1 MRGLPFDPAGH
12 GGRFM
17 LEAIDPSVSAWAVT
31 LFTAAGTAI
40 VATAIYALLIRLG
53 YRLIQRRAIA
63 REFLQQCDRAG
74 GVVVFLLALQAVWH
88 ASDDSLPWIAAL
100 RHINSLCLILALTWA
115 ALKAITAIGDVI
127 VSLNPAVDGRHHA
140 ARKLETQAR
149 FLTRGLTVL
158 VAIIGIAAA
167 LMTFPSIRQLGTS
180 LLASAGI
187 GGLIIGFAARPVLS
201 NLLAGLQIALSQPFR
216 IEDVLKF
223 QGEWCWVEEVTTTYV
238 VLRTWDLRRL
248 IVPLQWFIENPF
260 ENWTRRPTSLMG
272 TVFMWLDYRMP
283 IPPLRAEFERML
295 KADDAWDELIG
306 TTQVVDSGEHAM
318 QVRFLMSSNDSIA
331 LWHLRC
337 RIREALLDFVQR
349 EYPDYLPNVRARL
362 NHEDV
367 PEPARPTE
375 PGYDQTPV
383 PGD

>member
-1 MRGLPFDPAGH
+1 
-12 GGRFM
+12 M
-17 LEAIDPSVSAWAVT
+17 LESLDTPVGRWALTLVTGAATATAVT
-31 LFTAAGTAI
+31 LAY
-40 VATAIYALLIRLG
+40 VLLIKLG

-63 REFLQQCDRAG
+63 REFLQQCDVSG
-74 GVVVFLLALQAVWH
+74 GVVVFLLTLQVVWT
-88 ASDDSLPWIAAL
+88 ASDNDVPWIDAI

-127 VSLNPAVDGRHHA
+127 VSLNPAIEGRHHA
-140 ARKLETQAR
+140 ARKVETQAR

-158 VAIIGIAAA
+158 VAIIGISTA

-223 QGEWCWVEEVTTTYV
+223 KDEWCWVEEVTTTYV

-248 IVPLQWFIENPF
+248 VVPLQWFIENPF

-283 IPPLRAEFERML
+283 VPPLRAEFERLL
-295 KADDAWDELIG
+295 KADGAWDELIG
-306 TTQVVDSGEHAM
+306 TTQVVESGEHAM
-318 QVRFLMSSNDSIA
+318 QIRFLMSSTDSIA

-337 RIREALLDFVQR
+337 RMREALLDFVQR
-349 EYPDYLPNVRARL
+349 EYPDYLPNVRARI
-362 NHEDV
+362 NENEV
-367 PEPARPTE
+367 PEPARP
-375 PGYDQTPV
+375 PAAAGHP
-383 PGD
+383 

>member
-1 MRGLPFDPAGH
+1 MLESLDTPAG
-12 GGRFM
+12 R
-17 LEAIDPSVSAWAVT
+17 WALALCT
-31 LFTAAGTAI
+31 GAASAI
-40 VATAIYALLIRLG
+40 VVTIVYVLLIKVA
-53 YRLIQRRAIA
+53 YRLTLRHTVA
-63 REFLQQCDRAG
+63 REFLRQCDKPGA
-74 GVVVFLLALQAVWH
+74 VVVFFLTLQAVWH
-88 ASDDSLPWIAAL
+88 ASPDDIPWIAAI
-100 RHINSLCLILALTWA
+100 RHMNSLCLILALTWA
-115 ALKAITAIGDVI
+115 ALCAITAIGDLI
-127 VSLNPAVDGRHHA
+127 VSLNPAVEGRHHS

-158 VAIIGIAAA
+158 VAIIGISTA

-223 QGEWCWVEEVTTTYV
+223 KDEWCWVEEVTITYV

-248 IVPLQWFIENPF
+248 VVPLQWFIENPF

-283 IPPLRAEFERML
+283 VPPLRAEFERLL
-295 KADDAWDELIG
+295 KADSAWDELIG
-306 TTQVVDSGEHAM
+306 TTQVVEAGEHAM
-318 QVRFLMSSNDSIA
+318 QIRFLMSSNDSIA

-337 RIREALLDFVQR
+337 RMREALLDFVQR
-349 EYPDYLPNVRARL
+349 DYPDYLPNVRARI
-362 NHEDV
+362 NEDEV
-367 PEPARPTE
+367 PEPSRPPDPT
-375 PGYDQTPV
+375 PDQA
-383 PGD
+383 

>member
-1 MRGLPFDPAGH
+1 
-12 GGRFM
+12 M
-17 LEAIDPSVSAWAVT
+17 LDAIDPSVSAWAVT
-31 LFTAAGTAI
+31 LFAGFGTA
-40 VATAIYALLIRLG
+40 VAATAIYALLVRLG

-88 ASDDSLPWIAAL
+88 ASDDGVPWMAAL

-127 VSLNPAVDGRHHA
+127 VRLNPAVEGRHHV
-140 ARKLETQAR
+140 ARRVETQAR

-158 VAIIGIAAA
+158 VAIIGISAA

-223 QGEWCWVEEVTTTYV
+223 KDEWCWVEEVTTTYV

-272 TVFMWLDYRMP
+272 PVFMWLDYRMP
-283 IPPLRAEFERML
+283 VPPLRAEFERLL
-295 KADDAWDELIG
+295 KADGAWDELIG
-306 TTQVVDSGEHAM
+306 TTQVVESGEHAM
-318 QVRFLMSSNDSIA
+318 QIRFLMSANDSIE

-337 RIREALLDFVQR
+337 RIREALLDFIQR
-349 EYPDYLPNVRARL
+349 DYPAYLPNVRARVSDT
-362 NHEDV
+362 DV
-367 PEPARPTE
+367 PEPTRPPANTTE
-375 PGYDQTPV
+375 
-383 PGD
+383 

>member
-1 MRGLPFDPAGH
+1 
-12 GGRFM
+12 M
-17 LEAIDPSVSAWAVT
+17 LETLDSPIGRWAVT
-31 LFTAAGTAI
+31 LATGALTAAVVTFAYI
-40 VATAIYALLIRLG
+40 LLIKLG

-63 REFLQQCDRAG
+63 REFLQQCDNAG
-74 GVVVFLLALQAVWH
+74 GVVVFFVALQAVWH
-88 ASDDSLPWIAAL
+88 ASDDSVPWIAAI
-100 RHINSLCLILALTWA
+100 RHLNSLCLILALTWA

-127 VSLNPAVDGRHHA
+127 VSLNPAVEGRHHA
-140 ARKLETQAR
+140 ARRVETQAR

-158 VAIIGIAAA
+158 VAIIGISTA

-223 QGEWCWVEEVTTTYV
+223 KDEWCWVEEVTTTYV

-248 IVPLQWFIENPF
+248 VVPLQWFIENPF

-283 IPPLRAEFERML
+283 VPPLRAEFERLL
-295 KADDAWDELIG
+295 KADGAWDELIG
-306 TTQVVDSGEHAM
+306 TTQVVDAGEHAM
-318 QVRFLMSSNDSIA
+318 QIRFLMSSTDSIT

-337 RIREALLDFVQR
+337 RMREALLDFVQR
-349 EYPDYLPNVRARL
+349 EYPDYLPNVRARVDE
-362 NHEDV
+362 NEV
-367 PEPARPTE
+367 PEASRPPAAPE
-375 PGYDQTPV
+375 V
-383 PGD
+383 